1 MNDLDAIAARFADV
15 RARIAAA
22 CARAGRDVDDVA
34 LVAASKAQSSAAI
47 RAAYAV
53 GQRDFGE
60 NYATELRDK
69 REALVDLVDIRW
81 HFIGRVQ
88 SSNARVIARAALVHG
103 VGSRS
108 QLDALARASAAL
120 SSTLPVLLQ
129 VNLLAEDTK
138 NGFAA
143 DEARAVVRDVAAG
156 AWPTLQVQGLM
167 AMPFIDDD
175 DDSTALAAA
184 FAAVR
189 ALRDELSTTLPTLT
203 SLSMGMSADFELAIV
218 AGATHVRVG
227 TDLFGRREYP

>member
-22 CARAGRDVDDVA
+22 CARAGRGVDDVV

-108 QLDALARASAAL
+108 QLDALARASAAQ

-175 DDSTALAAA
+175 DTALAAA